1 MHYYQKNIGDYGRDT
16 GHLSALEH
24 GVYNLL
30 IDWYYLNER
39 PITMKEA
46 IRVSRGNPDETQ
58 VVLSEFFKETK
69 DGWIHSYA
77 DRIIAEYH
85 AKAERN
91 RANGAKGGRPPK
103 SSQHVDYIETKT
115 QAVLSGMPEQTL
127 TTNHKPLTNNTE
139 KQKDSVQP
147 LAARSRFDDFWTVY
161 PNKKGRQPA
170 EKKWA
175 KEKLDGMA
183 DSIIAHVL
191 LMKSQ
196 DDGWRRGYAPM
207 GSTYLN
213 QARWTDVPQ
222 SAPDRNNGQNHAQPK
237 LTPAERIAVNIAL
250 NNGGEIPSGYENNGN
265 VVAEVG
271 RNLRPQV
278 DGGLRGARDGF
289 GGSDLGEGIKWVNGD
304 AGSGRAEGLLGEF

>member
-69 DGWIHSYA
+69 QGWIHSYA

-91 RANGAKGGRPPK
+91 RVNGAKGGRPAK
-103 SSQHVDYIETKT
+103 ESQPIDSKEYKT
-115 QAVLSGMPEQTL
+115 QVVTSGMPELTL
-127 TTNHKPLTNNTE
+127 TNNHKPLTNTTE
-139 KQKDSVQP
+139 KLKSTVQP
-147 LAARSRFDDFWTVY
+147 MAARSRFAEFWAVY
-161 PNKKGRQPA
+161 PNKKCKKEA
-170 EKKWA
+170 EKRWVKDR
-175 KEKLDGMA
+175 LDFMA
-183 DSIIAHVL
+183 DSIIAHVEM
-191 LMKSQ
+191 MKAQ
-196 DDGWRRGYAPM
+196 DDGWQRGYAPM

-213 QARWTDVPQ
+213 QARWTDEPQ
-222 SAPDRNNGQNHAQPK
+222 AAPRASQPQQAPSK
-237 LTPAERIAVNIAL
+237 AMQTIIGLEASKRERL
-250 NNGGEIPSGYENNGN
+250 DSNGN
-265 VVAEVG
+265 
-271 RNLRPQV
+271 
-278 DGGLRGARDGF
+278 RDGVPAANLPWTRAAA
-289 GGSDLGEGIKWVNGD
+289 GNGPDGRHGNGLGNGSVSQPSL
-304 AGSGRAEGLLGEF
+304 GSGFGRPALQGRVLDHDGD